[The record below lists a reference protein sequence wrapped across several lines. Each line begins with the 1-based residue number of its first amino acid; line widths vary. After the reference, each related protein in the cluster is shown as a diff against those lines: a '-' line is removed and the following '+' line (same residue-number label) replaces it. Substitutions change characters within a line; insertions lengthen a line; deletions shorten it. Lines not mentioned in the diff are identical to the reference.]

1 MNDTSKD
8 LGMAIVLLKNFTEK
22 TLPKALEIKERLD
35 RGEKL
40 DHWDIEFL
48 QGLYKRAEEIK
59 PYVDQHP
66 EYQEIYA
73 KGVHLYKEIAD
84 EALRNENLQAFQR

>member
-8 LGMAIVLLKNFTEK
+8 LGLATVLLKKLTEE

-35 RGEKL
+35 RGERL

-48 QGLYKRAEEIK
+48 QGLFKRAEEIK
-59 PYVDQHP
+59 PFVDHHP
-66 EYQEIYA
+66 EYQAIYA
-73 KGVHLYKEIAD
+73 QAVHLYKELTD
-84 EALRNENLQAFQR
+84 LALANEKKSPSNV